1 MTVHGHEAPGAAPGS
16 SHSAGSSGS
25 SDTARNVPLLV
36 VGCGSIGRRHLG
48 NLKTLGASRL
58 LAFDPSSERRAAA
71 QADFGAHAVATL
83 EEGMEALRTPGGS
96 STAQVVATV
105 GADGASHGP
114 HGAVLLCSPTALH
127 LEQAHQAV
135 QARAHLFIEKPINHV
150 REGVPELLRE
160 ADARGVRIL
169 VGCNFRFDRGL
180 RRMKEALTAG
190 AVGRPLMA
198 SATFGQ
204 YLPDWH
210 PWEDYRKGYSARK
223 ELGGGIL
230 LDAVHEMD
238 AVRWLLG
245 EVEAVSCFA
254 GRVGDLEVDV
264 EDHADLLLRF
274 TSGITGQ
281 VHVDY
286 LRRSYHRGVEVHGT
300 EGSLIWNFQ
309 ERELRRYDAES
320 KEWSVEEW
328 KADPDYS
335 VNAMYLDEM
344 RHFLQV
350 VQGGEP
356 SIQDGWEGLR
366 VLDIALAARRSS
378 RSGKVE
384 PLPPLGRS

>member
-1 MTVHGHEAPGAAPGS
+1 MTDQTQKAPSAGPGS
-16 SHSAGSSGS
+16 LESVVDA
-25 SDTARNVPLLV
+25 PFLV

-48 NLKTLGASRL
+48 NLKALGVTRL
-58 LAFDPSSERRAAA
+58 LAFDPSLERREAARV
-71 QADFGAHAVATL
+71 DFGAAPMATL
-83 EEGMEALRTPGGS
+83 EEGLETLQAAG
-96 STAQVVATV
+96 
-105 GADGASHGP
+105 
-114 HGAVLLCSPTALH
+114 GAVLLCSPTALH
-127 LEQAHQAV
+127 LEQARQAV
-135 QARAHLFIEKPINHV
+135 RVGAHLFIEKPISHV
-150 REGVPELLRE
+150 REGVPELLRD

-180 RRMKEALTAG
+180 RRMKEALEAG

-210 PWEDYRKGYSARK
+210 PWEDYRKGYSARR

-238 AVRWLLG
+238 AIRWLLG

-254 GRVGDLEVDV
+254 GQVGDLEVDV

-274 TSGITGQ
+274 SSGITGQ

-300 EGSLIWNFQ
+300 EGSLAWTFQ
-309 ERELRRYDAES
+309 ERELRRYDPAS

-335 VNAMYLDEM
+335 VNTMYLDEM
-344 RHFLQV
+344 RHFLGV
-350 VQGGEP
+350 VEGTEL

-378 RSGKVE
+378 RSGQVE
-384 PLPPLGRS
+384 LLPPVESLPRRDQQ

>member
-1 MTVHGHEAPGAAPGS
+1 MTALGP
-16 SHSAGSSGS
+16 
-25 SDTARNVPLLV
+25 DVPFLV

-48 NLKTLGASRL
+48 NLKTLGATRL
-58 LAFDPSSERRAAA
+58 LAFDPSQERRAAA
-71 QADFGAHAVATL
+71 EADFGAEPVAAL
-83 EEGMEALRTPGGS
+83 EEGLAALRAMGGAPGAPGAPHRAMGGTSGVSREATTDTP
-96 STAQVVATV
+96 A
-105 GADGASHGP
+105 
-114 HGAVLLCSPTALH
+114 GAVLLCSPTALH
-127 LEQAHQAV
+127 LEQAHQTVLAG
-135 QARAHLFIEKPINHV
+135 AHLFIEKPINHV
-150 REGVPELLRE
+150 REGVPDLLRE

-180 RRMKEALTAG
+180 RRMKESLAAG
-190 AVGRPLMA
+190 VVGRPLMA

-238 AVRWLLG
+238 AIRWLLG

-254 GRVGDLEVDV
+254 GQVGDLEVDV

-274 TSGITGQ
+274 KSGITGQ

-300 EGSLIWNFQ
+300 EGSLIWTFQ
-309 ERELRRYDAES
+309 ERELRRYHAEA

-335 VNAMYLDEM
+335 VNTMYLDEM
-344 RHFLQV
+344 RHFIRV
-350 VQGGEP
+350 VQGTEP
-356 SIQDGWEGLR
+356 SVQDGWEGLR
-366 VLDIALAARRSS
+366 VLDIALAARRSAQ
-378 RSGKVE
+378 SGQVE
-384 PLPPLGRS
+384 ALPPWEER